1 MKVLSI
7 TTLMFVALFSFTL
20 VGGEVTLDQS
30 DVSKISSEAKKQI
43 ASEKKEIK
51 KSVQRKSSNKKTD
64 RGRIKNRDKRAIKKE
79 SQKQAKQARKEI
91 RKKEIA
97 ATKAINESKDKTVT
111 VPKNKLPVQ
120 SASAKKKPT
129 SQATKKSPTKSPTK
143 SPEKSSDIKKSTK
156 PVEDESSWYDFAVFW
171 D

>member
-1 MKVLSI
+1 MKTISI
-7 TTLMFVALFSFTL
+7 ITLIFAAVFSFTVL
-20 VGGEVTLDQS
+20 GGEVTLDQS
-30 DVSKISSEAKKQI
+30 DVSKISSEAKKEI
-43 ASEKKEIK
+43 ASEKKELK

-79 SQKQAKQARKEI
+79 SRKQAKQARKEI

-120 SASAKKKPT
+120 SASVKKKPT
-129 SQATKKSPTKSPTK
+129 SQTAKKSPAKSPTKSP
-143 SPEKSSDIKKSTK
+143 DVKKTTK

>member
-1 MKVLSI
+1 MKALSI
-7 TTLMFVALFSFTL
+7 ITLIFVAVFSFTL

-64 RGRIKNRDKRAIKKE
+64 RGKIKNRDKRAIKKE
-79 SQKQAKQARKEI
+79 SRKQAKQARKEI

-97 ATKAINESKDKTVT
+97 ATKAINESKTKTVT
-111 VPKNKLPVQ
+111 VPKENIPVQ
-120 SASAKKKPT
+120 SASAKKKPI
-129 SQATKKSPTKSPTK
+129 SQATKKSPTKSPK
-143 SPEKSSDIKKSTK
+143 KSSDIKKTTK